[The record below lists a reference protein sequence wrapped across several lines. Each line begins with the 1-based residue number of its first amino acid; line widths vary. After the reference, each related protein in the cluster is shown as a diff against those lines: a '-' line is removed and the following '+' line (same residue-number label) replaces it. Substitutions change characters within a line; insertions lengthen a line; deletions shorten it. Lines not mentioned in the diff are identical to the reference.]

1 MPYKSVS
8 ELPSN
13 VPAAHAKQFLEVFNS
28 AWKAAKDDKKSDAQ
42 AEETSFAQA
51 WGVITKAGAKPKDRD
66 VSQDGPGFGPVEKGS
81 EDGGQVSDPQMSL
94 RALEEEVAAAF
105 ITLRFAADQPR
116 DPDGKFAAGSTG
128 EDAHD
133 TEGHLKAAADHTTLA
148 KQEMA
153 RGDKEHSK
161 MHEAAAHDHLK
172 AAFAP
177 AESKEAVGSIAR
189 VSSHTANTFPAEKQG
204 RSDPSQI
211 LETREKYMSIERR
224 FCAELRVGAAL
235 GGNSGGEEM
244 SLVGYAARFNT
255 ESRDLGGFKETI
267 APGAFSRALS
277 EKADVLCLFNHGV
290 KSDVVLGRTTSGTLT
305 LTQDDKGLSF
315 RCQLDPNQQSHR
327 DLHASVKRGD
337 VGECSFAFTP
347 NGENGD
353 HWEDRKDDKGN
364 WYISR
369 TLQDVNLFDVSAVSH
384 PAYYGTNVNARNEAV
399 TPEIRSIVS
408 AMVEKRAKKSVEKRD
423 ESVQDM
429 LSCISKCLLE
439 KFPADPLPNGQPC
452 CSYGKYWICDT
463 YEDYVIACTEG
474 PTPSEYVKIPFV
486 ENPDADGYIFGE
498 PQSVEKEWVPSDRAK
513 SVDAE
518 MRAFKASHM
527 KAIADQHTADAAAA
541 SATSDVQR
549 HEADEAAATAAAH
562 TAAAASAQE
571 EADRMEKCCMT
582 RGDCSIKGCRC
593 QNVMVAARDMDDD
606 YDDDW
611 DENDHTDEENE
622 AHAAGK
628 GERLLAR
635 KSVENRAAGDSKVR
649 TKTVDGKQLSAGAFA
664 FVGDPND
671 TSTWK
676 YPIMDADHAR
686 NALARWGQHKG
697 IPSDKEAGVYAKI
710 VAKAK
715 SFGIDVAETD
725 ASKAARSVSERV
737 TAEAKAAKAAQP
749 MSREEI
755 TDMELRFKLALLSTE
770 VKG

>member
-1 MPYKSVS
+1 
-8 ELPSN
+8 
-13 VPAAHAKQFLEVFNS
+13 
-28 AWKAAKDDKKSDAQ
+28 
-42 AEETSFAQA
+42 
-51 WGVITKAGAKPKDRD
+51 
-66 VSQDGPGFGPVEKGS
+66 
-81 EDGGQVSDPQMSL
+81 
-94 RALEEEVAAAF
+94 
-105 ITLRFAADQPR
+105 
-116 DPDGKFAAGSTG
+116 
-128 EDAHD
+128 
-133 TEGHLKAAADHTTLA
+133 
-148 KQEMA
+148 
-153 RGDKEHSK
+153 

-177 AESKEAVGSIAR
+177 NETKEAVGSIAR
-189 VSSHTANTFPAEKQG
+189 VSSHTANTFPDEKQG

-224 FCAELRVGAAL
+224 YCAELRVGAAL
-235 GGNSGGEEM
+235 GGNNQGEEM

-255 ESRDLGGFKETI
+255 ESRDLGGFKEII
-267 APGAFSRALS
+267 APNAFDRAIA
-277 EKADVLCLFNHGV
+277 EKSDVLCLFNHGT

-305 LTQDDKGLSF
+305 LSKDDKGLQF
-315 RCQLDPNQQSHR
+315 RCQLDPKQQSHR
-327 DLHASVKRGD
+327 DLHASIERGD
-337 VGECSFAFTP
+337 ISECSFAFTP
-347 NGENGD
+347 NGEKGD
-353 HWEDRKDDKGN
+353 HWEDRKDASGN

-429 LSCISKCLLE
+429 LNCISKCLQA

-463 YEDYVIACTEG
+463 YEDYVIACNEG
-474 PTPSEYVKIPFV
+474 PNPQEYVRIPFV
-486 ENPDADGYIFGE
+486 ENPDADGYVFGE
-498 PQSVEKEWVPSDRAK
+498 PVPVEKEWVPSDRAK

-541 SATSDVQR
+541 SATSDAQR

-582 RGDCSIKGCRC
+582 RGDCGVKGCRC

-606 YDDDW
+606 YENWESEDGDDDEKK
-611 DENDHTDEENE
+611 D
-622 AHAAGK
+622 AK
-628 GERLLAR
+628 RSAR
-635 KSVENRAAGDSKVR
+635 KADVEVRDDSSKVR

-664 FVGDPND
+664 FVGDPDD

-676 YPIMDADHAR
+676 YPVMDADHAR

-710 VAKAK
+710 VAAAK
-715 SFGIDVAETD
+715 KFGIDVTETD
-725 ASKAARSVSERV
+725 ATKAARSVSERV
-737 TAEAKAAKAAQP
+737 AAEAKAAKAAQP

-755 TDMELRFKLALLSTE
+755 ADMELRFKLALLSTE